1 MRTAENRTENNLIFD
16 SESEKNISEKDQLIS
31 QLLLKNEELS
41 SVMKELFLDKE
52 NLINQNE
59 ELSGKNEELSGK
71 NEELSGKNEE
81 LSGKNEE
88 LSGKNEELSG
98 KNEELTIKIEYYA
111 YQIAQLKRMLF
122 GSKRERFVSNE
133 NPEQLTIPFEVEA
146 EKVKEYIESEKE
158 KITYERSKER
168 KQHSGREKLPEH
180 LPVEEIILEPEED
193 TNGMTY
199 IGDEITEELE
209 YKPAIFYKK
218 RYIRRKYITQEDE
231 RGIQRQVIAELQR
244 PIAKCMAGSHLL
256 SEIVINK
263 FVDHLPIYRQLQRFI
278 REDIHIKS
286 STMESWLKLTSQL
299 LRPLYGVLKA
309 YVLET
314 GYLQVDESPIPVLD
328 RDKPGATHQGYMWVY
343 HSVMQQALFFEYNKG
358 RGQESPKK
366 NLANFKGYLQT
377 DGYVVYDQYNHQQD
391 ITHLSCW
398 VHARRYFE
406 KALGNDKVLATTVLL
421 LIQELYAIEQK
432 ARDENLSNVALYELR
447 LNKSLPVLNK
457 IGKYIAEN
465 RKTVLPKSPIGIAF
479 DYCLERWDSLLN
491 YLKDGYLLMDNNLI
505 ENAIRPLALGRKNYL
520 FAGSHNAAE
529 DIAMYYSF
537 FATCKKHDLN
547 PKKWLVYV
555 IEHINDYKISELH
568 NLLPQFFD
576 KSLLD

>member
-1 MRTAENRTENNLIFD
+1 
-16 SESEKNISEKDQLIS
+16 
-31 QLLLKNEELS
+31 
-41 SVMKELFLDKE
+41 MKSYPERMKRDKE
-52 NLINQNE
+52 NLINQ
-59 ELSGKNEELSGK
+59 

-193 TNGMTY
+193 TDGMTY

-286 STMESWLKLTSQL
+286 STMESWIKLTSQL

>member
-16 SESEKNISEKDQLIS
+16 SESEKNISEKDRLIS

-59 ELSGKNEELSGK
+59 ELSEKNEELS
-71 NEELSGKNEE
+71 E
-81 LSGKNEE
+81 
-88 LSGKNEELSG
+88 
-98 KNEELTIKIEYYA
+98 KNEELTIKNEYYA

-133 NPEQLTIPFEVEA
+133 NPEQLTIPFEVET

-168 KQHSGREKLPEH
+168 KLHPGREKLPEH
-180 LPVEEIILEPEED
+180 LHVEEIILEPEESTD
-193 TNGMTY
+193 GMTY

-231 RGIQRQVIAELQR
+231 SGYQRQVIAELQR
-244 PIAKCMAGSHLL
+244 PIAKCMAGSNLL

-328 RDKPGATHQGYMWVY
+328 RDKPGATHRGYMWVY

-358 RGQESPKK
+358 RGQVALTK

-377 DGYVVYDQYNHQQD
+377 DGYVVYDQYYHHQD

-398 VHARRYFE
+398 AHARRYFE
-406 KALGNDKVLATTVLL
+406 KAIDNDKVRATTVLL

-432 ARDENLSNVALYELR
+432 ARNENLSNVALYELR
-447 LNKSLPVLNK
+447 LNETLPILNK

-465 RKTVLPKSPIGIAF
+465 RKKVLPQSPIGKAF
-479 DYCLERWDSLLN
+479 GYCLERWDSLLN

-520 FAGSHNAAE
+520 FAGSHDAAE

-537 FATCKKHDLN
+537 FATCKKHLLN

>member
-52 NLINQNE
+52 NLINQ
-59 ELSGKNEELSGK
+59 
-71 NEELSGKNEE
+71 
-81 LSGKNEE
+81 NEE

-193 TNGMTY
+193 TDGMTY

-286 STMESWLKLTSQL
+286 STMESWIKLTSQL

-328 RDKPGATHQGYMWVY
+328 RDKPGATHQGYM
-343 HSVMQQALFFEYNKG
+343 
-358 RGQESPKK
+358 
-366 NLANFKGYLQT
+366 
-377 DGYVVYDQYNHQQD
+377 
-391 ITHLSCW
+391 
-398 VHARRYFE
+398 
-406 KALGNDKVLATTVLL
+406 
-421 LIQELYAIEQK
+421 
-432 ARDENLSNVALYELR
+432 
-447 LNKSLPVLNK
+447 
-457 IGKYIAEN
+457 
-465 RKTVLPKSPIGIAF
+465 
-479 DYCLERWDSLLN
+479 
-491 YLKDGYLLMDNNLI
+491 
-505 ENAIRPLALGRKNYL
+505 
-520 FAGSHNAAE
+520 
-529 DIAMYYSF
+529 
-537 FATCKKHDLN
+537 
-547 PKKWLVYV
+547 
-555 IEHINDYKISELH
+555 
-568 NLLPQFFD
+568 
-576 KSLLD
+576 

>member
-52 NLINQNE
+52 NLINQ
-59 ELSGKNEELSGK
+59 NEELSGK

-193 TNGMTY
+193 TDGMTY

-286 STMESWLKLTSQL
+286 STMESWIKLTSQL

-328 RDKPGATHQGYMWVY
+328 RDKPGATHQGYMWLY

-547 PKKWLVYV
+547 PKKWSVYV